1 MAPKRWRTAPRWLM
15 AGKPCIAVV
24 SPFLD
29 KRHGTERCVAEQV
42 ERLAW
47 EHGYEVHLYSQK
59 VEDIG
64 GVQRWTRGNERTKT
78 LSAESAQAA
87 GGIFWHKVSE
97 CPGPHLVKYLWWLF
111 ANQFQRRR
119 DVRLRGVPCDLVYSP
134 GINCFDADA
143 IAVHIVFHEFYRQV
157 REELQL
163 RNTPMRAWPRAL
175 HRRLYYH
182 LITALEKRIYSNPRV
197 VLAAVSRLVGG
208 QIRQWFGRE
217 DVLVIPNAVDG
228 EIFNPAARQSRR
240 GQARHRF
247 QFDEGDFVLLLVGN
261 DWKKK
266 GLTCLLEAVARCGSL
281 PLKVLVVGRDD
292 RTAFQPLIRRL
303 NISDR
308 VCFAEPSADVA
319 QFYAAADAYVG
330 PSLEDAFGLP
340 PAEAMACG
348 LPVLVSSQAGVSELV
363 QHGVNGLILQ
373 NPRNRD
379 ELGELIRLLYAR
391 ADLRRQL
398 GENAARTMRDYS
410 WEANTQRTREMLES
424 LLQRKAAGTSVQLSR
439 AAHRAAN
446 ESSGQI

>member
-1 MAPKRWRTAPRWLM
+1 MRDRL
-15 AGKPCIAVV
+15 CIAVV

-47 EHGYEVHLYSQK
+47 EHGYEVHLYSQR
-59 VEDIG
+59 VEDLEG
-64 GVQRWTRGNERTKT
+64 LEEFRGDNGFHGSPDERSPTMAPAK
-78 LSAESAQAA
+78 AQSR
-87 GGIFWHKVSE
+87 ILWHKIPDV
-97 CPGPHLVKYLWWLF
+97 PGPHLVKYLWWLL
-111 ANQFQRRR
+111 ANQFRRR
-119 DVRLRGVPCDLVYSP
+119 QDRRSLGLHYDLVYSP

-143 IAVHIVFHEFYRQV
+143 IVVHIVFHEYYRQGA
-157 REELQL
+157 RGELRL
-163 RNTPMRAWPRAL
+163 RNTPLRAWPRVL

-182 LITALEKRIYSNPRV
+182 LIIALEKRIYSNPRV
-197 VLAAVSRLVGG
+197 TLAAVSGLVAR
-208 QIRQWFGRE
+208 QLQQWFGRD

-228 EIFNPAARQSRR
+228 KIFNPAARQSRR
-240 GQARHRF
+240 EQARRRF
-247 QFDEGDFVLLLVGN
+247 QFKEEDFVLLLVGN

-292 RTAFQPLIRRL
+292 RTHFQPLIGRL

-308 VCFAEPSADVA
+308 VCFAEPSADVV

-348 LPVLVSSQAGVSELV
+348 LPVVVSSQAGMSELV
-363 QHGVNGLILQ
+363 QHGVNGLILSD
-373 NPRNRD
+373 PRNRD
-379 ELGELIRLLYAR
+379 ELGELIRLLYTQ
-391 ADLRRQL
+391 ADLRRRL
-398 GENAARTMRDYS
+398 GENAAKAMQDYG

-424 LLQRKAAGTSVQLSR
+424 FLQRKAAGRFVQLSR

-446 ESSGQI
+446 QSGGQI